1 MVYDDNNEDSS
12 HSSGQVRYP
21 GKKAK
26 DLEKWKVQSPQPPKA
41 TKSPSVTRLG
51 GRKTPGLTMDPPPET
66 DPKATSFTTTKEV
79 LEETGRK
86 GSEEDSGVSLDANPT
101 TATKKAGP
109 AEFFWLRLSSPSV
122 ALASPKAV
130 NTRTTPGAAMKQ
142 SAAPWSM
149 STSHHDVK
157 YDLTINK
164 LGGTHRLPRP
174 PKDW

>member
-66 DPKATSFTTTKEV
+66 DPKATSFTTTEEV

-101 TATKKAGP
+101 TATKKA
-109 AEFFWLRLSSPSV
+109 SSRIF
-122 ALASPKAV
+122 LASAFIAIGSTRLTKGSEYPDYSWRCIDTISSTMEHV
-130 NTRTTPGAAMKQ
+130 NI
-142 SAAPWSM
+142 
-149 STSHHDVK
+149 TS
-157 YDLTINK
+157 
-164 LGGTHRLPRP
+164 
-174 PKDW
+174 